1 MSNSFARGHVSL
13 AVAFKGLNAILGLYK
28 CNYSLTLGARS
39 SALPPGRN
47 KVPGWIKQGGGPDSA
62 VGLVFAARALR
73 FVLSFLQETNTK
85 LAV

>member
-1 MSNSFARGHVSL
+1 M
-13 AVAFKGLNAILGLYK
+13 
-28 CNYSLTLGARS
+28 
-39 SALPPGRN
+39 LPRGRN
-47 KVPGWIKQGGGPDSA
+47 KVPGWIKQGGGPIQP